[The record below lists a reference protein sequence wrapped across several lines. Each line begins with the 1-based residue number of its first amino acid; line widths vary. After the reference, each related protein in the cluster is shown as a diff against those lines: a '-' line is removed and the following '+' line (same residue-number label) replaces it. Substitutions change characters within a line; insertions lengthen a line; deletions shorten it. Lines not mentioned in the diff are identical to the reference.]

1 MIRVLVVDDDP
12 AVREI
17 TCKYVESVDGFAVVG
32 RAHDGE
38 DAKGAVKRVNPDLI
52 VLDVYMPKKNGLDF
66 LAELRE
72 EGCAAEVIFLTA
84 ADDAATM
91 ARAEQLGTLDYL
103 VKPFNLERFR
113 ESLAK
118 CAARACSGGG
128 R

>member
-32 RAHDGE
+32 KAHDGD
-38 DAKGAVKRVNPDLI
+38 DAMLAVRRVNPDLI
-52 VLDVYMPKKNGLDF
+52 VLDIYMPKKNGLDF
-66 LAELRE
+66 LAELRA
-72 EGCAAEVIFLTA
+72 EGGHADVIFLTA
-84 ADDAATM
+84 ADDAAMM
-91 ARAEQLGTLDYL
+91 ARAGQLGIVDYL

-118 CAARACSGGG
+118 CAARVYSGEAK
-128 R
+128 